1 MATTGTATGTTI
13 DPTDPAIEKLQL
25 ADIARAAAYKLKATH
40 PGVRFTSGRR
50 TLIRQAEAMAENV
63 AEKRDWIEKTYSAST
78 LRSQCQDWVD
88 SHATI
93 TKPSDIAA
101 GFLEIFK
108 HATTEDLNRF
118 SKHLS
123 GMAFDVKPMP
133 GSPQIVATIQAL
145 PGLKKFLQK
154 EGGLVRWHAE
164 F

>member
-1 MATTGTATGTTI
+1 MAATGTATLTRI

-25 ADIARAAAYKLKATH
+25 ADIARVAAYKLKTAH

-50 TLIRQAEAMAENV
+50 TLVNQAEAMAENV
-63 AEKRDWIEKTYSAST
+63 AQNRDWIEQTYLPSS
-78 LRSQCQDWVD
+78 LRSQWQEWVD
-88 SHATI
+88 RHTEI
-93 TKPSDIAA
+93 TKSSDIAA
-101 GFLEIFK
+101 GLLDIFK

-123 GMAFDVKPMP
+123 GLAFDVKPMVN
-133 GSPQIVATIQAL
+133 STQIVATIKAL